1 MTIYD
6 LKPAFQ
12 SQLRPLAARLSRRGW
27 TANQLTAAGLAASA
41 GSGIAV
47 VFGVRDHRWL
57 LLVPVLLF
65 IRMALNALDGI
76 VAREYGQA
84 TPQGRLFN
92 ELADVVGD
100 VLSYLPLMLLLK
112 AEAALAAIVVVLTI
126 VTEFVAVLDP
136 QRRHNAGPLG
146 KSDRAAAFGLLA
158 LLLGVGV
165 PVGSWVSWALGAMA
179 VLAVLTI
186 WNRVRSQL

>member
-12 SQLRPLAARLSRRGW
+12 GQLRPVAAQLARRGW
-27 TANQLTAAGLAASA
+27 TANQLTAAGLVASA
-41 GSGIAV
+41 GG
-47 VFGVRDHRWL
+47 GVTVALGVNDQRGL
-57 LLVPVLLF
+57 VLVPVFLF

-76 VAREYGQA
+76 VAKEYGQA
-84 TPQGRLFN
+84 TPRGRVFN
-92 ELADVVGD
+92 EVADVLGD
-100 VLSYLPLMLLLK
+100 AVAYLPLMLLLK
-112 AEAALAAIVVVLTI
+112 GDATLVAILVVLAT

-136 QRRHNAGPLG
+136 QRRHNEGPLG
-146 KSDRAAAFGLLA
+146 KSDRAATFGLLA

-165 PVGSWVSWALGAMA
+165 PVSNWISWALAAMA

>member
-12 SQLRPLAARLSRRGW
+12 GRLRPVAALLARRGW
-27 TANQLTAAGLAASA
+27 TANQLTAAGLVASA
-41 GSGIAV
+41 GGGATV
-47 VFGVRDHRWL
+47 ALGVSDHRWL
-57 LLVPVLLF
+57 VLMPVFLF

-76 VAREYGQA
+76 VAKEYGQA
-84 TPQGRLFN
+84 TPRGRVFN
-92 ELADVVGD
+92 EVADVLGD
-100 VLSYLPLMLLLK
+100 AVAYLPLMFLLK
-112 AEAALAAIVVVLTI
+112 GNAALVAIVVVLAI
-126 VTEFVAVLDP
+126 VTEVVAVLDP
-136 QRRHNAGPLG
+136 QRRHNEGPLG

-165 PVGSWVSWALGAMA
+165 PVGSWISWALAA
-179 VLAVLTI
+179 LAALATLTI